1 MSLVAESYRS
11 SDEQQKQ
18 ERRRQAISQR
28 QKGPHEDTLHQIAFC
43 HQAHAPVG
51 SRREAT
57 LKQLRA
63 FEAQLPSLLHLGGLM
78 VFFEREQQRGEG
90 QEKGGGQRQRPQRQG
105 DARGAPIV
113 NPLQGR
119 VVREQGLEM
128 AHH

>member
-63 FEAQLPSLLHLGGLM
+63 FEAQLFTRGSRLRLGRCAWE
-78 VFFEREQQRGEG
+78 VS
-90 QEKGGGQRQRPQRQG
+90 KGRTDTG
-105 DARGAPIV
+105 AR
-113 NPLQGR
+113 
-119 VVREQGLEM
+119 
-128 AHH
+128 